1 VYPLCPL
8 ARCACP
14 PRSLALLE
22 RPLFTRGDPFANK
35 SVQSGQAVA
44 LVTNWQQ
51 LDDTLTTRARGFQEN
66 VSFDHYFG
74 TYPHAANGDGQPFK
88 AAKSTPAVDGLTPG
102 HRPSL
107 PPSRAVA
114 ASARACR

>member
-8 ARCACP
+8 ARCACL

-51 LDDTLTTRARGFQEN
+51 LDYTLTTRARGFQEN
-66 VSFDHYFG
+66 VSFDHCFG
-74 TYPHAANGDGQPFK
+74 TYPHASNSDCSG
-88 AAKSTPAVDGLTPG
+88 
-102 HRPSL
+102 
-107 PPSRAVA
+107 
-114 ASARACR
+114 ASAREAQARGRSRPGPRLDRVAGLALRER